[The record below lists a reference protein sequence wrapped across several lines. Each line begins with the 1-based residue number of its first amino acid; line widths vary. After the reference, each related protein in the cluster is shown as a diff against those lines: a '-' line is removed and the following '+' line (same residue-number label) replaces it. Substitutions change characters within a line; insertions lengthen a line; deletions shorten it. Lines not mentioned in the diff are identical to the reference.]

1 MARFLTSAFA
11 DEASKDL
18 AAQIEAC
25 KANGISAIEMRGVN
39 GENISDITPE
49 TARAIKAQLDKEDI
63 KVSSIGSRY
72 GKCAF
77 DFEAFKQTVEVA
89 KILEAGYIR
98 MFSFYEGTREER
110 FGWVKQMAD
119 YSMEHGVKCC
129 HENEGKIYGESP
141 EGCKEVLDFCGE
153 NLGCVFDFANFL
165 GCGYDAWEAYQLLKS
180 YITYFHIKDYDG
192 SSTVPAGQGKG
203 RVAEILTDFDETN
216 FGCTWLSIEP
226 HLKVFDGLGAFDKET
241 AAQLAGRTVYAT
253 HEESFSA
260 AANALHKIIAE
271 AQPVTVGI
279 IGFGGMGGSHLGNY
293 LKGQNKRLRL
303 VAAADVNPARLEAAK
318 EALPGIAT
326 YDSAE
331 ALIAGGLCSAVL
343 IATPHYF
350 HPPIAVQALEA
361 GLNVITEKPA
371 GVYTKQVREMNEA
384 AAKSD
389 KIFAIMYN
397 QRTNHMYQKMR
408 EIIKGGAYGEVKRV
422 LWIITDWYRTQA
434 YYNSGGWRATWSGEG
449 GGVLINQ
456 DPHQLDLWQWL
467 CGMPNKITAS
477 CHEGKWHDIEVED
490 DVTIYA
496 EYPNGATGMFVT
508 STGEAVGTNRLEI
521 AMDKGKLLCEGG
533 KLTLFEFDNSTKE
546 HIFGSSQG
554 FGKIKAEAKEI
565 KTGGNEV
572 GQHPTVLNAFAQA
585 IITGDRE
592 LLYARGE
599 EGINGLSIS
608 NAAHLSSWLG
618 RPVELPVDED
628 LYWAELQKKI
638 AGSKA
643 KAEAAQGV
651 EMDLSKSFQA

>member
-11 DEASKDL
+11 DEAAQDL
-18 AAQIEAC
+18 SGQIAAC

-49 TARAIKAQLDKEDI
+49 TAKEIKKQLDKADI
-63 KVSSIGSRY
+63 AVSSIGSRY
-72 GKCAF
+72 GKCEF
-77 DFEAFKQTVEVA
+77 DFEAFQQTVEVA
-89 KILEAGYIR
+89 KILGAEYIR

-119 YSMEHGVKCC
+119 YSMKHGVKCC
-129 HENEGKIYGESP
+129 HENEGGIYGESP
-141 EGCKEVLDFCGE
+141 ECCKELLDFCGE

-165 GCGYDAWEAYQLLKS
+165 GGGYDAMAAYELLKP
-180 YITYFHIKDYDG
+180 YITYFHIKDNDG
-192 SSTVPAGQGKG
+192 TSTVPAGEGKG
-203 RVAEILTDFDETN
+203 HVAEILADFDQSN
-216 FGCTWLSIEP
+216 FGCVWLSIEP
-226 HLKVFDGLGAFDKET
+226 HLKVFAGMGVFDPEMEKK
-241 AAQLAGRTVYAT
+241 LAGRTVYAT
-253 HEESFSA
+253 HEESFAA
-260 AANALHKIIAE
+260 AANALHKVMAQ
-271 AQPVTVGI
+271 AQPVAVGI
-279 IGFGGMGGSHLGNY
+279 VGFGGMGSGHLRNY
-293 LKGQNKRLRL
+293 LSGQNKRMRF
-303 VAAADVNPARLEAAK
+303 VAAADVNPARLEVAQ
-318 EALPGIAT
+318 EALPGIAV
-326 YDSAE
+326 YNSVDE
-331 ALIAGGLCSAVL
+331 LIAGGLCDAIV

-350 HPPIAVQALEA
+350 HPPIAIQALEA
-361 GLNVITEKPA
+361 GLHVLTEKPA

-397 QRTNHMYQKMR
+397 QRSEPRYRKMR
-408 EIIKGGAYGEVKRV
+408 EIVQGGQYGELKRV
-422 LWIITDWYRTQA
+422 IWIITDWYRTQA

-467 CGMPNKITAS
+467 CGMPNKITAT

-490 DVTIYA
+490 DVTICA

-508 STGEAVGTNRLEI
+508 STGEAEGTNRLEI
-521 AMDKGKLLCEGG
+521 AMDRGKLVCEGG
-533 KLTLFEFDNSTKE
+533 KLTLFEFNCSTKE
-546 HIFGSSQG
+546 HIYGSSQG
-554 FGKIKAEAKEI
+554 FGRIESTEQVI
-565 KTGGNEV
+565 ETGGNPV
-572 GQHPTVLNAFAQA
+572 GQHAMVSNAFAEA
-585 IITGDRE
+585 VVTGNRD

-618 RPVELPVDED
+618 RPVELPIDED
-628 LYWAELQKKI
+628 LFWAELQKKI

-651 EMDLSKSFQA
+651 EMDLSKSFH